1 LLLET
6 IEGAAEAS
14 EGAGFTGPAY
24 LKDIQA
30 GIKFFVRNPLD
41 PPDPDLL
48 QQLVFGSEAP
58 DQIVGGTQNDKLF
71 GDGQDFLSGATGID
85 FLEGNADNDVLTGG
99 AGIDFIDGGTRGLFS
114 GRYQQRWYRR
124 FRDRGPELRH

>member
-1 LLLET
+1 MISRNLANTPALLLET

-41 PPDPDLL
+41 QPDPDLL

-85 FLEGNADNDVLTGG
+85 FLEGIETALMMSS
-99 AGIDFIDGGTRGLFS
+99 S
-114 GRYQQRWYRR
+114 GPSARR
-124 FRDRGPELRH
+124 VTAKSTSVKVT